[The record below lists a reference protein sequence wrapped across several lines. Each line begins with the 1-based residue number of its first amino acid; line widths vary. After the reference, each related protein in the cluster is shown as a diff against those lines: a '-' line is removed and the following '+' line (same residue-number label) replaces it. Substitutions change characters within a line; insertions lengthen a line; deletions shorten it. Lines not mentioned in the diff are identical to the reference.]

1 MARMKDLA
9 VALEELFQLGKEM
22 PGSYEVSQKLIAIAD
37 EFNLDTIQALQLYI
51 NYIEDRVA
59 A

>member
-1 MARMKDLA
+1 MATMKDLA
-9 VALEELFQLGKEM
+9 PALEELFQLGQEM

-37 EFNLDTIQALQLYI
+37 QFNLDTIQALQIYI
-51 NYIEDRVA
+51 DFIENRVA